1 MYKMSYKRE
10 RLEKRKPLRRLLCS
24 IRKENVGISARFL
37 AVGIEFKG
45 KT

>member
-1 MYKMSYKRE
+1 MSYKWE
-10 RLEKRKPLRRLLCS
+10 RLEKRKPVRRLLCS
-24 IRKENVGISARFL
+24 TRKENVGISSRFL